1 MKFEHLIW
9 IIIFLVYVVWL
20 IIKKVRAASK
30 TSEQGVAKRLP
41 EWKEK
46 LNKFMSQVQQMAGEG
61 EPLEDLGPIRKEISS
76 ERIEQAI
83 EKPPLPKIKPALV
96 RFGAHGP
103 FSHLREALPQV
114 RKRAMCV
121 GLPVFVPKKTPN
133 VDANERFPTMLWFG
147 RNPPLLSSVTSI
159 TRPCEPRKKKQKKN
173 Y

>member
-1 MKFEHLIW
+1 MKFENLIW

-30 TSEQGVAKRLP
+30 NSEQRVAKRLP

-46 LNKFMSQVQQMAGEG
+46 LNKFLSQVQQRTAEG

-96 RFGAHGP
+96 KADAEITEPAVSGKEILPKDLEFGIQD
-103 FSHLREALPQV
+103 LRKAVIWSEILA
-114 RKRAMCV
+114 
-121 GLPVFVPKKTPN
+121 
-133 VDANERFPTMLWFG
+133 
-147 RNPPLLSSVTSI
+147 PPLAL
-159 TRPCEPRKKKQKKN
+159 RDK
-173 Y
+173 

>member
-9 IIIFLVYVVWL
+9 IIIFLVFVVSV

-30 TSEQGVAKRLP
+30 TSEKGIAKRLP

-46 LNKFMSQVQQMAGEG
+46 LNKFMSQVQQMDRAG

-96 RFGAHGP
+96 KADAESIEPAVSEKEILPKDLEFGIQD
-103 FSHLREALPQV
+103 LRKAVIWSEILA
-114 RKRAMCV
+114 
-121 GLPVFVPKKTPN
+121 
-133 VDANERFPTMLWFG
+133 
-147 RNPPLLSSVTSI
+147 PPLAL
-159 TRPCEPRKKKQKKN
+159 RDK
-173 Y
+173 